1 MRFEPPLGRTSP
13 PPKVEFIVS
22 TELLLSAL
30 LIFAMRIADVSI
42 GTIRIGMLVRG
53 YRGIAGVLSFF
64 ESLLW
69 LFATAQVLTSLD
81 NPVKFIAFASGYA
94 AGTMLGSTI
103 ERWLAVGKG
112 VVQIVAPHGSPE
124 VAPVLREHGYYAT
137 VMNGEGREGGVR
149 ITYSVIPKKK
159 QRKAL
164 DLIYKTNTKAFVTFQ
179 EINTAEAQKH
189 AMPRPFARKMATL
202 LRH

>member
-1 MRFEPPLGRTSP
+1 MRL
-13 PPKVEFIVS
+13 
-22 TELLLSAL
+22 
-30 LIFAMRIADVSI
+30 ADVSI

-53 YRGIAGVLSFF
+53 YRNIAGALSFI

-81 NPVKFIAFASGYA
+81 NPIKFIAFAGGYA

-112 VVQIVAPHGSPE
+112 IVQIIAPVSSPE
-124 VAPVLREHGYYAT
+124 VAPVLRAHGYYAT
-137 VMNGEGREGGVR
+137 VINGEGREGNVR

-159 QRKAL
+159 RNKAL
-164 DLIYKTNTKAFVTFQ
+164 DLIYKTNEKAFVTMQ
-179 EINTAEAQKH
+179 DINTAEMKRH
-189 AMPRPFARKMATL
+189 AVSRPFAKRMSTL